1 MTDAVQHATGNNLRN
16 AFLSIFPLM
25 LVDSNQIPNGMM
37 KTVTASPLS
46 RSHEYHSQ
54 FVPTATRKGEPDQK
68 KNEKQSDALPLR
80 HRRPN
85 G

>member
-1 MTDAVQHATGNNLRN
+1 MTDAVQHATGNNLRK
-16 AFLSIFPLM
+16 AFLPIFSLM

-37 KTVTASPLS
+37 VTSPLS

-68 KNEKQSDALPLR
+68 KRKAK
-80 HRRPN
+80 
-85 G
+85 